1 MTTTAARGPRSRV
14 GIAPRVA
21 VIALLLGLVAAMAV
35 EPTRQLFEQRR
46 RVDDMRGELRAVTV
60 ANRRLEARIE
70 RLNDPDYIEQRA
82 REQAGLVRPGE
93 TTFVVMPPSRAEL
106 RAERDRRERPE
117 PQPAAPEPEAGLLDG
132 FLRFVGL

>member
-1 MTTTAARGPRSRV
+1 MTTTAARGPRGRV

-60 ANRRLEARIE
+60 ANRRLEARIQ
-70 RLNDPDYIEQRA
+70 RLEDPDYIEQRA
-82 REQAGLVRPGE
+82 REQAGLVLPGE
-93 TTFVVMPPSRAEL
+93 TTFVVMPPSRADV
-106 RAERDRRERPE
+106 RAERDRRARPAPEPPRPE
-117 PQPAAPEPEAGLLDG
+117 PEPGLLEG